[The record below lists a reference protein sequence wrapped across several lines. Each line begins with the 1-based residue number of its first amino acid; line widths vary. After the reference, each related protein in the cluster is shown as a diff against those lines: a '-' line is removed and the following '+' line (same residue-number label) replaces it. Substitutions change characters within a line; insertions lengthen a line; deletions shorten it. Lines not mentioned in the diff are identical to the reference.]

1 MAKFCGGVIHYY
13 PSLHFLRNSVELRRF
28 EKDFARYL
36 TRKIGFESVLRIR
49 CTKGYSV
56 WCIHRENEAGD

>member
-13 PSLHFLRNSVELRRF
+13 PSLHFLRNSMELRRF
-28 EKDFARYL
+28 EKDLGRYL

-49 CTKGYSV
+49 CTKG
-56 WCIHRENEAGD
+56 WPKTL